1 MVRSWLDSVFKVF
14 SNLSYSVILAVS
26 KLFSL
31 YSILLFKISRRTFT
45 ATAWH
50 SFPLTPIQTQ
60 SAFCYMYK
68 VYWNVVLFLVFSYFL
83 TFVTRRQ
90 LILLLHPSFFF
101 FNGLLFLM
109 DYTRIL
115 SLLFLFYEVCFW
127 AFCIQLCLFRAELPE
142 NFPTVLFLTLN
153 PSSSSV
159 VSVVAIAVRLMV
171 CL

>member
-60 SAFCYMYK
+60 SAFCYVYT
-68 VYWNVVLFLVFSYFL
+68 VYWNDVLFLVFSYFL

-101 FNGLLFLM
+101 FNGLVHIY
-109 DYTRIL
+109 YTF
-115 SLLFLFYEVCFW
+115 SPFFFLFYEVCFW
-127 AFCIQLCLFRAELPE
+127 AFCIQLRLFTAELPE